1 MMEFKGKRIL
11 VTGGHGFLGTPLCN
25 QLESLS
31 PSEIIAPRSKEYDL
45 TREAEVKALFE
56 DCSPDAVIHAAAR
69 VGGIEDNRTHPGE
82 IYYKNA
88 MMNTLMVHHAHLNK
102 VQKFV
107 GVGSV
112 CAYPKVAPIPFKEE
126 NLWDGYPEETNAPYG
141 MSKKMMLIQIQAYR
155 EQYKFPG
162 VFLLPVNLYG
172 PGDHFNDTSSH
183 VISAMIYKF
192 EKAIANKEKKV
203 TLWGDGSPTRE
214 FLYVEDAARAIS
226 LALQKL
232 DTHLPVNIGSGEEVS
247 IKKLSELV
255 SSFLGYEGE
264 IIWDTSKP
272 NGQPRRLFDSSRA
285 NKLMGFEAKT
295 TFEDGLRKTIEWYMK
310 NKKQ

>member
-1 MMEFKGKRIL
+1 MDIKGKKIL
-11 VTGGHGFLGTPLCN
+11 VTGAHGFLGKPLCTL
-25 QLESLS
+25 LESLS
-31 PSEIIAPRSKEYDL
+31 PAQIIAPRSKEYDL
-45 TREAEVKALFE
+45 TREAEVASLFE
-56 DCSPDAVIHAAAR
+56 DTSPDAVIHAAAR

-82 IYYKNA
+82 IYYKNT

-141 MSKKMMLIQIQAYR
+141 ISKKTMLVQIQAYR
-155 EQYKFPG
+155 QQYKFPG
-162 VFLLPVNLYG
+162 VFLLPVNLFG

-183 VISAMIYKF
+183 VISAMVYKF
-192 EKAIANKEKKV
+192 DNAIRKKEKKV
-203 TLWGDGSPTRE
+203 VLWGDGSPTRE
-214 FLYVEDAARAIS
+214 FLYVEDAARAIT

-232 DTHLPVNIGSGEEVS
+232 DTPLPVNIGSGEEVS
-247 IKKLSELV
+247 IKRLSSLV
-255 SSFLGYEGE
+255 SSFMGYAGE
-264 IIWDTSKP
+264 IKWDASKP

-285 NKLMGFEAKT
+285 KELMGFEAKT
-295 TFEDGLRKTIEWYMK
+295 KFEAGLKNTIEWYQK
-310 NKKQ
+310 TREKL